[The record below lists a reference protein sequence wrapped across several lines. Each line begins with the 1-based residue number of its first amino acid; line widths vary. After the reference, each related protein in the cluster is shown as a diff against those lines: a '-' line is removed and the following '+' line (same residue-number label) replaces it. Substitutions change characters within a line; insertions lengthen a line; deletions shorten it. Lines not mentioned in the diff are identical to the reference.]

1 MALNVSAWSIR
12 KPLPAVVASAIFVIL
27 GIMSFFA
34 LPITRLPG
42 VDVPVVS
49 IAIAQFG
56 AAPAELNDQVTKP
69 VEDAVS
75 GITGVRHVSS
85 NITDGLSITIVKF
98 DLKADPDK
106 ALNAVKDALVRV
118 RYRLPQNITE
128 PVVTRPAAV
137 YLPTLTY
144 TAASR
149 TKTPADLSYFVDE
162 VVKSAIQVVHGVGEV
177 ERIGGVDQEIAVTL
191 DPERVQA
198 LGLTAASVSQQLR
211 GTKVDVA
218 GGGAEIGGRNQ
229 VIRTIAAAST
239 LDEIR
244 ASIIILPSGAQVRLD
259 DIGTV
264 TDSVADPKTFARLDG
279 KSVVGFT
286 VFRAKTASDV
296 AVKSAVDAKV
306 KEIHAAHPDIDIAL
320 IDSSVVVTVGNYDE
334 AIRTLE
340 LGAVLAT
347 IVVLLFLRDWRATLI
362 AAVSLPLSILP
373 AFWAMEL
380 VGFSLNLISFMA
392 ITLST
397 GILVD
402 DAIVEIE
409 NIERHM
415 AMGKTPYDAAMDAAD
430 EIGPAVI
437 AISLTIIA
445 VFVPVSFMSSVAGQF
460 FKQFGI
466 TISVQVFFSLL
477 AARFV
482 TPVLAAYFL
491 KPRAHLL
498 EKPHGAVMRGYA
510 RVLGL
515 SVRHYQLAVLLGIVM
530 IVGAGSSFL
539 FVPQGLLPPQDSAR
553 SILSVELPPGSTLA
567 ATETVTEEIT
577 RRLRKLPEV
586 ESVFVDGGR
595 IPSKSSE
602 VRLASITINYLQ
614 RDERKTT
621 QHDLELRI
629 GRDLESIP
637 DIRSWFVDDFLLSR
651 GIQLVVKGKNEATVR
666 SVAAE
671 LATQM
676 RRLST
681 IYNVVSSASLD
692 RPELRIRP
700 KPELAARLG
709 LTTVAMADAIRIATI
724 GDFEPAL
731 AKMAEG
737 NRQIPIRVELE
748 ETIRADMQRL
758 QDLRVPLPDNRGA
771 VPLGSVADVVL
782 EEGPSN
788 IMREDRQLQAPVAA
802 DLAGDAAL
810 SQAKAEIDKLPIM
823 KDKPRGVEISAG
835 GDAESMQELVPDFI
849 NAATLGLLLVS
860 IVLILLFGGVFQP
873 VTILFALPLS
883 IGGAITSL
891 LLLHRPLSIPV
902 YIGIL
907 MLMGIVTKNSIMLVD
922 FTIRA
927 TKHGTARADAAM
939 DAGLMRARPIV
950 MTTIAMVA
958 GMIPSAVGSG
968 TGGEIRSPMA
978 ITVIGG
984 LIASTVLSLVFIPA
998 MYLLMDDLSR
1008 FSKRLL
1014 SPLVTSRNPVPDATH
1029 GAGHGASHP
1038 PTGLALPEPRSS

>member
-12 KPLPAVVASAIFVIL
+12 RPLPAIVVSAIFVIL
-27 GIMSFFA
+27 GTMSFFA

-49 IAIAQFG
+49 IAVAQFG

-75 GITGVRHVSS
+75 GLAGVRHVSS
-85 NITDGLSITIVKF
+85 NITDGLSVTIVKF
-98 DLKADPDK
+98 DLKADPDR
-106 ALNAVKDALVRV
+106 ALNEVKDALVRV

-144 TAASR
+144 TASSR
-149 TKTPADLSYFVDE
+149 TRTPAELSYFVDE
-162 VVKSAIQVVHGVGEV
+162 TVKSAIQVVHGVGQV
-177 ERIGGVDQEIAVTL
+177 ERIGGVDREVAVTL

-198 LGLTAASVSQQLR
+198 LGLNAAGVSQQLR

-218 GGGAEIGGRNQ
+218 GGAAEIGGRTQ
-229 VIRTIAAAST
+229 VIRTLAATST
-239 LDEIR
+239 LAEIGA
-244 ASIIILPSGAQVRLD
+244 ASIILPTGAQIRLD

-279 KSVVGFT
+279 KSVVGFS
-286 VFRAKTASDV
+286 VFRAQTASDV
-296 AVKSAVDAKV
+296 AVKSAVDDKV
-306 KEIHAAHPDIDIAL
+306 REIHERNPDIDIAL
-320 IDSSVVVTVGNYDE
+320 IDSSVVVTLGNYEE

-347 IVVLLFLRDWRATLI
+347 VVVLLFLRDPRATLI
-362 AAVSLPLSILP
+362 AAISLPLSILP
-373 AFWAMEL
+373 AFWAMQI

-415 AMGKTPYDAAMDAAD
+415 AMGKSPYDAAMDAAD

-491 KPRAHLL
+491 KPHAHPKETPL
-498 EKPHGAVMRGYA
+498 GVVMRGYA

-515 SVRHYQLAVLLGIVM
+515 SVRHYRLAVLLGVVL

-553 SILSVELPPGSTLA
+553 SILSVELPPGSPLA

-577 RRLRKLPEV
+577 RRLRQLPEV
-586 ESVFVDGGR
+586 ASVFVDGGR
-595 IPSKSSE
+595 IPSKTSE
-602 VRLASITINYLQ
+602 VRLASITINYVP
-614 RDERKTT
+614 RGERRST

-629 GRDLESIP
+629 GRDLQDIP
-637 DIRSWFVDDFLLSR
+637 DIRSWFVDDFLLTR
-651 GIQLVVKGKNEATVR
+651 GIQLVVTGKNEATVR

-676 RRLST
+676 RRLPT
-681 IYNVVSSASLD
+681 IYNIVSSASLD

-700 KPELAARLG
+700 RPELAARLG
-709 LTTVAMADAIRIATI
+709 LTTVSLADTIRIATI

-731 AKMAEG
+731 AKMTDG
-737 NRQIPIRVELE
+737 DRQIPIRVQLD
-748 ETIRADMQRL
+748 ETIRADRQRL
-758 QDLRVPLPDNRGA
+758 GDLRVPLPDRRGA

-788 IMREDRQLQAPVAA
+788 IMRYDRELQAPVAA
-802 DLAGDAAL
+802 DLAGDAVL
-810 SQAKAEIDKLPIM
+810 SEAKAGIDKLPIM
-823 KDKPRGVEISAG
+823 KDKPPGIRISAG
-835 GDAESMQELVPDFI
+835 GDAESMQDLVPDFI
-849 NAATLGLLLVS
+849 NAATLGLLAVS
-860 IVLILLFGGVFQP
+860 IVLILLFGGLFQP

-883 IGGAITSL
+883 IGGAVTSL

-927 TKHGTARADAAM
+927 TKHGATRTEAAIE
-939 DAGLMRARPIV
+939 AGLKRARPIV

-958 GMIPSAVGSG
+958 GMIPSAIGSG

-998 MYLLMDDLSR
+998 MYLAMDDLSR
-1008 FSKRLL
+1008 ISRRLL
-1014 SPLVTSRNPVPDATH
+1014 LPLLSTNAGVKMRQPTEEAPAPPLVGT
-1029 GAGHGASHP
+1029 
-1038 PTGLALPEPRSS
+1038 RST